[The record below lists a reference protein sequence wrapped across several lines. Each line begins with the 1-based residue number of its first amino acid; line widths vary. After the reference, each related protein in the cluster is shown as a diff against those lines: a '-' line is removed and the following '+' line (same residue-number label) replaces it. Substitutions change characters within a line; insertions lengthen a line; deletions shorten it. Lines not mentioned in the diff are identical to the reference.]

1 MRIIQLWLTLFSIFL
16 LPFTGSAQEKD
27 TCLSGHLPGYPL
39 PKGVSAP
46 FAGFIGDW
54 LVVAGGCNFPDIPA
68 SEGGKKVYYPG
79 ICTGHTCSF
88 SPMASPP
95 RPSIPRCLW
104 RIRRNSSRSGLHRW
118 HECRLLPDTS
128 IQTYLE

>member
-68 SEGGKKVYYPG
+68 SEGGKRFITARDMHWTHMQLLPNG
-79 ICTGHTCSF
+79 FPSPTFHTPL
-88 SPMASPP
+88 PMAHP
-95 RPSIPRCLW
+95 
-104 RIRRNSSRSGLHRW
+104 
-118 HECRLLPDTS
+118 
-128 IQTYLE
+128 

>member
-16 LPFTGSAQEKD
+16 LPFTGSAQEKN
-27 TCLSGHLPGYPL
+27 TCLSDHLPDYPL

-68 SEGGKKVYYPG
+68 LEGGKKVYYSQGYALDTHAASPQWLPLF
-79 ICTGHTCSF
+79 HTPL
-88 SPMASPP
+88 PMAHP
-95 RPSIPRCLW
+95 
-104 RIRRNSSRSGLHRW
+104 
-118 HECRLLPDTS
+118 
-128 IQTYLE
+128 